1 MEAFRVIGEAYSV
14 LADPN
19 QRNIYDKQGKLGL
32 QHIHRHP
39 FSMFGFREAEDMFRR
54 FFGSNPF

>member
-1 MEAFRVIGEAYSV
+1 LASLWHPDKNPTRKGLAVEAFRVIGEAYSV

-32 QHIHRHP
+32 
-39 FSMFGFREAEDMFRR
+39 
-54 FFGSNPF
+54 